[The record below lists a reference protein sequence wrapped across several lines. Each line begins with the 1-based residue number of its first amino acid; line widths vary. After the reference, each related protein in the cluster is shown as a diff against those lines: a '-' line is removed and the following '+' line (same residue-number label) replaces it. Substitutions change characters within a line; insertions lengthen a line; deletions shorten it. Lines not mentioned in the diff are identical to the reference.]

1 MSKSIFELRD
11 FINKETFTD
20 KEDSY
25 LHNYDEYFNDI
36 RNQEMNLLEI
46 GINKGGSLL
55 LWAEYF
61 ENSSIYGIDANNSIS
76 DEYDQYISKTDIGER
91 IFPFLNTFIPEHTVS
106 LRKRKKFF
114 SKLFNNLSFD
124 IILDDG
130 AHTYTHTK
138 GAFDVLFNDY
148 LNPGG
153 IYIIEDW
160 GTSYFPTWVD
170 GSESGDK
177 GVAKII
183 KELYEEV
190 ALIDRLKGKNIPNIQ
205 NYKSRI
211 KSLTIRF
218 GQIWIFKTDEQAI

>member
-1 MSKSIFELRD
+1 MSKTLLEIRNS
-11 FINKETFTD
+11 INKEIFTD
-20 KEDSY
+20 KEDDY
-25 LHNYDEYFNDI
+25 ILNYEEFFQTIKDTELNF
-36 RNQEMNLLEI
+36 LEI

-61 ENSSIYGIDANNSIS
+61 KKSKIYGVDANSGIS
-76 DEYDQYISKTDIGER
+76 NEFDQYIIKNNLEER
-91 IFPFLNTFIPEHTVS
+91 IFPFLNSFIPDSSVS
-106 LRKRKKFF
+106 FNKRKEFF
-114 SKLFNNLSFD
+114 EKIFNNLMFD
-124 IILDDG
+124 VILDDG

-148 LNPGG
+148 LKPGG

-160 GTSYFPTWVD
+160 GTSYFPDWVD
-170 GSESGDK
+170 GSESGDE

-190 ALIDRLKGKNIPNIQ
+190 ALIDRLKGKKTPNIE

-218 GQIWIFKTDEQAI
+218 GQLWIFKSN